1 MSIIGN
7 ILMLFIAL
15 HSGEVIGKTTYLQS
29 TKGKSAKQTLAVH
42 KISQQQNRI
51 PKWAQRQEL
60 CVEDM
65 LHATKQGL
73 EQRWTDGD
81 QGTG

>member
-1 MSIIGN
+1 MT
-7 ILMLFIAL
+7 ILVKLLERRLICKAPGESQQSKTKAL
-15 HSGEVIGKTTYLQS
+15 
-29 TKGKSAKQTLAVH
+29 TLAVH
-42 KISQQQNRI
+42 RISQQQNRI